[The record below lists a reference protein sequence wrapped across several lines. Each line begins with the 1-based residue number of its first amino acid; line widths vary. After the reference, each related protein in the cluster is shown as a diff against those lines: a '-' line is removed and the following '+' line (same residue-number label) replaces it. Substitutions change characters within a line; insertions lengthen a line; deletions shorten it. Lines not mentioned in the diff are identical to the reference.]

1 MYENIATGKGE
12 QQYSMYIA
20 AIYCSTAG
28 RPVLEETGIV
38 LHSALSTDGGLFL
51 LVANQ
56 STPSA
61 DGDHAIVARI
71 SDENGNEYYHWQV
84 TISLSL
90 LSWHSPLCW
99 LQTSIHEALD
109 LRSFSCRNVNVSIAV
124 VNRNGTSNFTT
135 PTRVFVYGGK

>member
-1 MYENIATGKGE
+1 MSSNTVC
-12 QQYSMYIA
+12 IA

-84 TISLSL
+84 TLSLSPYSL
-90 LSWHSPLCW
+90 GTNHCVGYRP
-99 LQTSIHEALD
+99 
-109 LRSFSCRNVNVSIAV
+109 VSM
-124 VNRNGTSNFTT
+124 RH
-135 PTRVFVYGGK
+135 